1 MPDSS
6 TETPQPGRTS
16 DVLLGATLSR
26 IEKQSFS
33 WTFHFG
39 DAVHLNVEAP
49 WRVLSK
55 DSILVTSED
64 DGQTF
69 GLATPVD
76 ALATIRQLLEN
87 RRVTF
92 VGVDAASSD
101 LRLRFDNEVVLQIVN
116 LSSGFECW
124 VLNCDDG
131 FIVVGRNG
139 CC

>member
-1 MPDSS
+1 
-6 TETPQPGRTS
+6 
-16 DVLLGATLSR
+16 
-26 IEKQSFS
+26 
-33 WTFHFG
+33 
-39 DAVHLNVEAP
+39 VEAP
-49 WRVLSK
+49 WRVLSG

-76 ALATIRQLLEN
+76 AFATIRPLLEN

-92 VGVDAASSD
+92 VEVDAVSSD
-101 LRLRFDNEVVLQIVN
+101 LRLRFDNEAVLQIVN

-124 VLNCDDG
+124 VLDADS

-139 CC
+139 GR

>member
-1 MPDSS
+1 MLDS
-6 TETPQPGRTS
+6 EAPQPGRTS
-16 DVLLGATLSR
+16 SVLLGATLSR

-49 WRVLSK
+49 WRVLSN

-76 ALATIRQLLEN
+76 ALAIIRPLLEN

-92 VGVDAASSD
+92 VDVERVSSD
-101 LRLRFDNEVVLQIVN
+101 LRLRFDNEAVLHIVN

-124 VLNCDDG
+124 VLDADG

-139 CC
+139 SC